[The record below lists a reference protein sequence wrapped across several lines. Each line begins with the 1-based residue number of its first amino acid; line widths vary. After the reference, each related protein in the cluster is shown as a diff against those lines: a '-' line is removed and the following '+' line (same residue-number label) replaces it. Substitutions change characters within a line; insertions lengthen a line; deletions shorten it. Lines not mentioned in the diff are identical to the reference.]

1 MMIDFA
7 KIPDPL
13 LRCGVEV
20 STAKMMLNAVHH
32 FGKGNY

>member
-1 MMIDFA
+1 MNDFA

-13 LRCGVEV
+13 LRYGVEV
-20 STAKMMLNAVHH
+20 TTARMMLNAVHH